1 MRRRSGRSTAL
12 GPSAPARSWQRRA
25 STSPGSARKRPR
37 RPRRRFPQRPS
48 PARNA
53 APRRSRA
60 LRRRPR
66 RDRGEESRADPHVRR
81 LRREGPA
88 ARARPHDRGRGG
100 PRARSAPPTGGR
112 PRRVPA
118 PAARLLDGV
127 RASPRPRALAPADAV
142 GRGAGAGRRGARGVE
157 RSRGAEVA
165 VMSKRIHELATE
177 WNVLP
182 KDLIAGLEK
191 VGIRGKRS
199 QSSLSDDE
207 VQRAREALGLVAR
220 PTVALG
226 TERVVSERVV
236 TEREAGDQIVT
247 AREQTTETRLR
258 ANVIRRRTAREVLK
272 REEAPAA
279 TDGESGE
286 VPPALDFDAGA
297 VPPSLPEVPPPA
309 EPEISAVPP
318 PPREPLPGA
327 RPVPERRPEPEP
339 EHAEPAPATPVA
351 AAPAATAAAAP
362 QVAARPTSAPAA
374 APPPGFEE
382 MRGVKVLGKIDLR
395 KPTAPTPAPGVRA
408 GEAAPAEAGAEG
420 APKKKKGRKV
430 IKKSDML
437 DTFERDFARGGK
449 RPQKR
454 RALPG
459 KEQKKTE
466 ITVPRASK
474 RVIRIS
480 EVITVADLAK
490 AMGVKASDVLKK
502 LLDMGM
508 MATINQALDHDT
520 AALVAAEFEHQVEN
534 VAFDVEQ
541 MLESVEAAGG
551 EEKAFARAPVVT
563 MMGHVDHGK
572 TSLLD
577 AIRSTEVAAGEA
589 GGITQHIGAY
599 TVDVGGRQV
608 TFLDTPGHEAFT
620 AMRARGAKVTDIV
633 VLVVAAD
640 DGVMP
645 QTVEAINHAR
655 AAEVPII
662 VALNKVDKSDANP
675 ERVRQELAN
684 HGLAPEDW
692 GGDTI
697 MVPVSAKTKDGI
709 QQLLDMLLLQ
719 ADVLELKANPERLA
733 KGTIVEARL
742 DRGRG
747 PVATVLV
754 QEGTLHPGDAFVCGT
769 QYGRVRAMVNDKGQR
784 IEAAGPAT
792 PVEILG
798 LGGVPEA
805 GDTFVSVADDQKAR
819 QVAEH
824 RRSKQREAEM
834 AKTAKVSLDDLYQQ
848 IQTGEVKELKVVL
861 KADVQG
867 SVEAMTE
874 ALRRL
879 STDDVRVNVLHGSVG
894 GITESDVLL
903 ASASNAIIIGFNVRP
918 EPKAAGL
925 AEREGVDIRLYTI
938 IYEALNDV
946 RDALE
951 GLLEP
956 TLQEKVLGRAE
967 VRQTFTVSGVGT
979 VAGCFVS
986 DGKIPRGA
994 KARLLRDHVVVNDGR
1009 IATLKRFKE
1018 DVREVASGYECG
1030 MSLEGYHDVKVGD
1043 VIEAHEVEEVARRL
1057 APAATKGAQAAE
1069 RSA

>member
-1 MRRRSGRSTAL
+1 M
-12 GPSAPARSWQRRA
+12 P
-25 STSPGSARKRPR
+25 
-37 RPRRRFPQRPS
+37 
-48 PARNA
+48 
-53 APRRSRA
+53 
-60 LRRRPR
+60 
-66 RDRGEESRADPHVRR
+66 
-81 LRREGPA
+81 
-88 ARARPHDRGRGG
+88 
-100 PRARSAPPTGGR
+100 
-112 PRRVPA
+112 
-118 PAARLLDGV
+118 
-127 RASPRPRALAPADAV
+127 
-142 GRGAGAGRRGARGVE
+142 
-157 RSRGAEVA
+157 
-165 VMSKRIHELATE
+165 KRIHELAKE
-177 WNVLP
+177 WGVAP
-182 KDLIAGLEK
+182 KDVLARAEK

-199 QSSLSDDE
+199 QSSLTDE
-207 VQRAREALGLVAR
+207 EADRLKEELGLTPR
-220 PTVALG
+220 PSVPLG
-226 TERVVSERVV
+226 TERVVAERVV
-236 TEREAGDQIVT
+236 TERDSGADQLVT

-272 REEAPAA
+272 REEL
-279 TDGESGE
+279 
-286 VPPALDFDAGA
+286 PPAPPEGDGTSE
-297 VPPSLPEVPPPA
+297 VPPSLDFEPDVPPPA
-309 EPEISAVPP
+309 THVA
-318 PPREPLPGA
+318 
-327 RPVPERRPEPEP
+327 
-339 EHAEPAPATPVA
+339 AEPAVEAPVPRAEEAPIRPPEEAEPVEAVRAHRVAEAPPA
-351 AAPAATAAAAP
+351 
-362 QVAARPTSAPAA
+362 AARPTTRPAAPPAPARPTAPAA
-374 APPPGFEE
+374 PPPPGFEE

-395 KPTAPTPAPGVRA
+395 KATPPGAAPSARA
-408 GEAAPAEAGAEG
+408 GDAPATEGAATEG

-437 DTFERDFARGGK
+437 DTMERDFLRGGK

-459 KEQKKTE
+459 KEQRKTE

-480 EVITVADLAK
+480 EVVSVADLAR
-490 AMGVKASDVLKK
+490 AMGVKAGEVLKK

-508 MATINQALDHDT
+508 MATINQMLDHDT
-520 AALVAAEFEHQVEN
+520 AALVAGEFEYQVEN

-541 MLESVEAAGG
+541 ALEAEQEAGTPAEGRST
-551 EEKAFARAPVVT
+551 RAPVVT
-563 MMGHVDHGK
+563 LMGHVDHGK

-577 AIRSTEVAAGEA
+577 AIRSTDVAAGEA

-620 AMRARGAKVTDIV
+620 AMRARGAKVTDLV

-655 AAEVPII
+655 AAEVPIL
-662 VALNKVDKSDANP
+662 VAVNKIDKPDANP
-675 ERVRQELAN
+675 ERVKQELGN

-697 MVPVSAKTKDGI
+697 VVPVSAKTKEGI
-709 QQLLDMLLLQ
+709 PQLLDMILLQ
-719 ADVLELKANPERLA
+719 ADVLELRANASRLA

-754 QEGTLHPGDAFVCGT
+754 QEGTLKVGDAFVCGT
-769 QYGRVRAMVNDKGQR
+769 QYGRIRAMVDDKGRR

-805 GDTFVSVADDQKAR
+805 GDIFVAVQDDQKAR

-824 RRSKQREAEM
+824 RRGKQREAEM
-834 AKTAKVSLDDLYQQ
+834 AKTAKVSLDELYQQ

-867 SVEAMTE
+867 SVEALSE

-879 STDDVRVNVLHGSVG
+879 STDDVRLAVLHGSVG

-925 AEREGVDIRLYTI
+925 AEREGVDIRLYTV
-938 IYEALNDV
+938 IYEAVNDV

-956 TLQEKVLGRAE
+956 AFHEKVLGRAE
-967 VRQTFTVSGVGT
+967 VRQVFAVSGIGQ
-979 VAGCFVS
+979 VAGCAVS
-986 DGKIPRGA
+986 DGKILRGA
-994 KARLLRDHVVVNDGR
+994 KARLLRDHVVVHDGR
-1009 IATLKRFKE
+1009 IASLKRFKE
-1018 DVREVASGYECG
+1018 DAREVATGYECG
-1030 MSLEGYHDVKVGD
+1030 LSLEGFQDVKVGD
-1043 VIEAHEVEEVARRL
+1043 VVEAYEVEQVARRL
-1057 APAATKGAQAAE
+1057 APAATKGQPAA
-1069 RSA
+1069 SA